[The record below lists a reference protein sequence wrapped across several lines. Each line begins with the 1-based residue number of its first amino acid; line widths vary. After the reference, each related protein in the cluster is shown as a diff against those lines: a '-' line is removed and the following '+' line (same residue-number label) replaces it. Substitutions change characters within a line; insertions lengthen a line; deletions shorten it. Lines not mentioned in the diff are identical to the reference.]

1 VQYSITLCRARVP
14 TLCLLHMSFINY
26 SLAICPQHTPTP
38 TPTSTIR
45 PTVPAYPSPYEEEK
59 LFLIIQPKSSTT
71 SLRSANHPHRAC
83 ARTQSVPSIGQSSSL
98 FSSLFAC
105 DAIPL
110 LPRFWEFPVLP
121 AHRSVIPPAHVV
133 ERGFSHFLARCYYGI
148 MLLHCM

>member
-14 TLCLLHMSFINY
+14 TLSLLHMSFINY

-38 TPTSTIR
+38 TPTFTIR

-71 SLRSANHPHRAC
+71 SLRSVNHPHRAC

-110 LPRFWEFPVLP
+110 PPRFWEFPVLRP
-121 AHRSVIPPAHVV
+121 IGRLFPQPMWWKG
-133 ERGFSHFLARCYYGI
+133 GFPIFWLAATTV
-148 MLLHCM
+148 